1 MITKRGWG
9 RAALGAVGLTLGGGL
24 AIAALPALTA
34 LARVEHGQWELK
46 AIGSNDATRTLCI
59 TDPRVLIHNGHDV
72 GQCQH
77 SVITNDTNTTTLHY
91 ACRGS
96 HGQTTVKV
104 ATPRSFNLETQG
116 IINGAPF
123 EDEYEA
129 RLIGSCTAAKSR

>member
-1 MITKRGWG
+1 M
-9 RAALGAVGLTLGGGL
+9 
-24 AIAALPALTA
+24 
-34 LARVEHGQWELK
+34 
-46 AIGSNDATRTLCI
+46 
-59 TDPRVLIHNGHDV
+59 
-72 GQCQH
+72 
-77 SVITNDTNTTTLHY
+77 ITNDTNTTTLHY

-129 RLIGSCTAAKSR
+129 RLIGSCNGRKIPLIVSLNVRLHLEGRRGAAFRDGRLSS